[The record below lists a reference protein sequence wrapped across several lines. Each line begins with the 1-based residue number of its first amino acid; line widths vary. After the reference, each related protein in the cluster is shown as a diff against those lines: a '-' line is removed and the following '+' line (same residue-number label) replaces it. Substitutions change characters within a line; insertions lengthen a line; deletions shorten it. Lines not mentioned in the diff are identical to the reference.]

1 MKPDARTVD
10 TLQGAGDGDL
20 ATLTGRGW
28 TIVADAIT
36 RDLVHRAGDALEPA
50 LARRERIRAANGV
63 EGRNDGTL
71 HHLLAD
77 APAFADVLSAFEQID
92 PLIRAFFG
100 GNYILNSYGG
110 VVNARDAKAYV
121 HNVHRD
127 IRFSA
132 AGKRFMLNCLVML
145 DEFTLDNGAT
155 YLLSG
160 SHTGDDRPDDAT
172 FFNRSDRAIGKA
184 GSVLCFDSR
193 IWHATGDN
201 RTSKPR
207 RALTLTFTCPFFKPQ
222 LDYPRLVGDDVMSG
236 LSPYMRQVIGFNA
249 RVPATLEDFYRP
261 VEQRFYKRGQDD

>member
-1 MKPDARTVD
+1 M
-10 TLQGAGDGDL
+10 
-20 ATLTGRGW
+20 
-28 TIVADAIT
+28 
-36 RDLVHRAGDALEPA
+36 
-50 LARRERIRAANGV
+50 

-77 APAFADVLSAFEQID
+77 ATAFIDVLSAFERID

-110 VVNARDAKAYV
+110 VINVRNTHAYV

-132 AGKRFMLNCLVML
+132 ADKRFMLNCLVML
-145 DEFTLDNGAT
+145 DDFTLDNGAT

-160 SHTGDDRPDDAT
+160 SHAGGDQPDDAT
-172 FFNRSDRAIGKA
+172 FFARADRAVGTA

-201 RTSKPR
+201 LTSRPR

-222 LDYPRLVGDDVMSG
+222 LDYPRLIGDDAMSG

-249 RVPATLEDFYRP
+249 RVPATLEEFYRP